1 MKKEKYIREEKKKNG
16 ICFHVD
22 VSFRSDGQL
31 RHIDGGRFYVADY
44 ATPSEAQKAAKS
56 ARDRILR
63 QIDNDRPIRRYPTVS
78 ELYAKKFELIPC
90 SLGTKTRHQHFYDF
104 AIAQYGSKPIDKV
117 TAADVQMS
125 VNQYAETHSS
135 DQVNRLLTVWKQ
147 IYRTALLMQIPVVD
161 RSQMVIVPKSKVIA
175 RKRNQDIDYDS
186 LVKFMDALKKYNHSA
201 VRSELVWNA
210 CMLML
215 FLGTRP
221 AETFAISKED
231 VDLKQNI
238 IRIRSAVGS
247 SKNERRQIVPVKT
260 AKARRDIPIDARLKP
275 LLLDLMAGAED
286 LLVPDVDGGPFDI
299 IVFSDYM
306 NRVSHSCGI
315 SMTAYKFRHYF
326 ATSLFA
332 SDVNPKIIQD
342 LLGHE
347 KIQMSAYYA
356 FTQEKDRKSAIENR
370 KFS

>member
-1 MKKEKYIREEKKKNG
+1 M
-16 ICFHVD
+16 
-22 VSFRSDGQL
+22 S
-31 RHIDGGRFYVADY
+31 DY

-56 ARDRILR
+56 ARNRILR
-63 QIDNDRPIRRYPTVS
+63 QLDNDRPIRRFPTVS
-78 ELYAKKFELIPC
+78 ELYENKFSLIPC
-90 SLGTKTRHQHFYDF
+90 SLATKVRHQHFYDH

-125 VNQYAETHSS
+125 INQYAETHAT

-147 IYRTALLMQIPVVD
+147 IYRTAMLMQIPVID
-161 RSQMVIVPKSKVIA
+161 RSQMVIVPKSKIIA
-175 RKRNQDIDYDS
+175 KKRNQDIDYNS
-186 LVKFMDALKKYNHSA
+186 LVQFMDALKKYNHSA

-231 VDLKQNI
+231 VDLKGNI
-238 IRIRSAVGS
+238 IHIRSAVGT
-247 SKNERRQIVPVKT
+247 SKNARRQIVPVKT
-260 AKARRDIPIDARLKP
+260 AKARRDIPIDPRLRP
-275 LLLDLMAGAED
+275 LLLDLMSGAED

-299 IVFSDYM
+299 IEFSNYM
-306 NRVSHSCGI
+306 RRVRLSCGI
-315 SMTAYKFRHYF
+315 RLTAYQFRHYF

-332 SDVNPKIIQD
+332 SDVNPKVIQD

-356 FTQEKDRKSAIENR
+356 FTQAEDRKEAIENR
-370 KFS
+370 KLS